1 VEIADPLAEATNEI
15 PAESIGQKMRPQ
27 TFFRGNEK
35 RDFLLGVW
43 IPIVL
48 GIVSVLCGWGLTKI
62 ENNLPAWAPT
72 AAFALSAI
80 LFVLAIAL
88 GFIAT
93 RRGSPIAIDS
103 SKRGAED
110 NAPLVINQNV
120 TSRHQ
125 SGGVTAHT
133 INERTDL

>member
-1 VEIADPLAEATNEI
+1 MF
-15 PAESIGQKMRPQ
+15 Q
-27 TFFRGNEK
+27 
-35 RDFLLGVW
+35 RDFLLSVW

-48 GIVSVLCGWGLTKI
+48 GIVSVLCGWGLTKV

-93 RRGSPIAIDS
+93 RRGSSIDS
-103 SKRGAED
+103 SKRGTED
-110 NAPLVINQNV
+110 DAPLVINQNV